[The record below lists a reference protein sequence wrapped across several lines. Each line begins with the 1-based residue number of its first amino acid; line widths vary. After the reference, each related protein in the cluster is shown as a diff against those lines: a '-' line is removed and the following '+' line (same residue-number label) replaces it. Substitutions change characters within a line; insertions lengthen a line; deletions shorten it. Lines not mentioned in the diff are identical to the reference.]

1 MACQTECVWK
11 GPESS
16 ACPFLCTRSSLKA
29 QSGLPHVGHIVA
41 RWFVLKEHQHLKAK
55 WDGHQAAVVV
65 AVFWHHLRRRR
76 RFIRRLEI
84 RPSVKDKLQLQRR
97 KSIKVVL
104 ASFLQCNKIRRHVIS
119 IDETPLNSQKTRGI
133 RRASGWVCKRCAN
146 SSSPSHWHYEKYDK
160 STFATGSSRSSSS
173 NCSTGEG
180 TALFGVATC
189 ALGNT
194 YISAF

>member
-29 QSGLPHVGHIVA
+29 QSGLRHVGHIVA

-55 WDGHQAAVVV
+55 WDGHQAVV
-65 AVFWHHLRRRR
+65 AVFWHHLRRRRRRRR

-119 IDETPLNSQKTRGI
+119 IDETPLNSQKTT
-133 RRASGWVCKRCAN
+133 KR
-146 SSSPSHWHYEKYDK
+146 
-160 STFATGSSRSSSS
+160 
-173 NCSTGEG
+173 
-180 TALFGVATC
+180 
-189 ALGNT
+189 GNT
-194 YISAF
+194 EGEWMGVQALCKFIKPLSLAVLAVREVRQVDIRNWLFQIFQFQLLHW

>member
-1 MACQTECVWK
+1 
-11 GPESS
+11 
-16 ACPFLCTRSSLKA
+16 
-29 QSGLPHVGHIVA
+29 VGHIVA

-119 IDETPLNSQKTRGI
+119 IDETPLNSQKTT
-133 RRASGWVCKRCAN
+133 KR
-146 SSSPSHWHYEKYDK
+146 
-160 STFATGSSRSSSS
+160 
-173 NCSTGEG
+173 
-180 TALFGVATC
+180 
-189 ALGNT
+189 GNT
-194 YISAF
+194 EGEWMGVQALCKFIKPLSLALREVRQVDIRNWLFQIFQFQLLHW